1 MVGDGTCIFEV
12 IVLLFAELE
21 RTLEVPI
28 VVVELDVF
36 FVVVDD
42 DDDDKGRMYFGESLT
57 FTLSSCFSS
66 HLLSS
71 ICGFRQPILE
81 NMVIMYVLVE
91 MDFVFG
97 FAERKRN
104 IFLIQG
110 EANRMN
116 DSLQSEE
123 KNNFRYMFS
132 IVLHGYMP
140 VSNKFLDALKKV
152 VSPLNSDQ
160 ISDFIDS
167 SA

>member
-1 MVGDGTCIFEV
+1 
-12 IVLLFAELE
+12 
-21 RTLEVPI
+21 
-28 VVVELDVF
+28 
-36 FVVVDD
+36 
-42 DDDDKGRMYFGESLT
+42 
-57 FTLSSCFSS
+57 
-66 HLLSS
+66 
-71 ICGFRQPILE
+71 
-81 NMVIMYVLVE
+81 MYVLVE